1 MIGSIMS
8 YWLDFSEEYRR
19 HPIIMTFGVVM
30 SAIFSMMGVLALV
43 KIAKFISA
51 PHDYLFGVIR
61 VAELALGLFALFGLV
76 CLSYDR
82 KNDRIRM
89 LPAMLGFLTVMTL
102 GAWAFDGE
110 APFCGWEGV
119 FGHIPWC
126 R

>member
-1 MIGSIMS
+1 MIESIMS
-8 YWLDFSEEYRR
+8 YWRNFSEEYRR
-19 HPIIMTFGVVM
+19 HPIMMTFGVVM
-30 SAIFSMMGVLALV
+30 SAVFSMAGVLTWL
-43 KIAKFISA
+43 KIVKFILS

-61 VAELALGLFALFGLV
+61 VAELALGLFALVGV
-76 CLSYDR
+76 ACLSYDR
-82 KNDRIRM
+82 KSSTIRA